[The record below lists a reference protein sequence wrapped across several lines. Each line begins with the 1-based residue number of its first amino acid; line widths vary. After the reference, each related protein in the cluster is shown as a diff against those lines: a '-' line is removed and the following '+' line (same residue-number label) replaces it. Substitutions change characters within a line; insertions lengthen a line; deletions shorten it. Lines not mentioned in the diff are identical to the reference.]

1 MDRSQGGRVKELLRY
16 LFTFSVGIL
25 IGIVDRDKA
34 KVLLLISILVF
45 AYVTVFNLFFKE
57 ENTP

>member
-1 MDRSQGGRVKELLRY
+1 VKELLRY